1 MRKNKFI
8 ALFVILMAAV
18 MFNANAQAP
27 YKHSVG
33 VTVGSTQALTFKTFP
48 TDHFAIQLDLGAK
61 YNYNYIAGYGSSCW
75 SMELAPSFVYEG
87 HFVKGLYGFIGG
99 GVSLGFSFYP
109 PVSYY
114 VPRTPEMQT
123 REIMGKFG
131 AHGMAGLEYKFNFPL
146 TLQLDVRPGYRFLFN
161 NEFAVDHTFDWGMV
175 NIGARY
181 TF

>member
-1 MRKNKFI
+1 
-8 ALFVILMAAV
+8 
-18 MFNANAQAP
+18 
-27 YKHSVG
+27 
-33 VTVGSTQALTFKTFP
+33 
-48 TDHFAIQLDLGAK
+48 
-61 YNYNYIAGYGSSCW
+61 
-75 SMELAPSFVYEG
+75 MELAPSFVYEG

-161 NEFAVDHTFDWGMV
+161 NEVAVDHTFDWGMV